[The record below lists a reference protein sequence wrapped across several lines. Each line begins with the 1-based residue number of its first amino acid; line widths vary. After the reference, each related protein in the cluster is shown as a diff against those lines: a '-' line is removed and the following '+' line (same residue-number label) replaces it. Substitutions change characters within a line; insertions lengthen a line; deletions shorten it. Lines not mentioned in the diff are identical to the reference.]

1 MSRGLQQ
8 ARDSI
13 STDSSTIAIPNI
25 FTEQL
30 RLWEEPAIIYD
41 KDIDNSFILG
51 HSVNGVLGTATGLGG
66 GQVVLGNTNN
76 FETLLRIQPAS
87 DSWVNFLRSTPTNG
101 TAYGLSGLSSGTAT
115 TATTYR
121 LDLASG
127 GSAVWFLAKNSRS
140 TYSRALPFIDEDA
153 DRTNMVFTGGSAN
166 TVLSISPDNS
176 TWQAVTNKADA
187 TLTTPSSTLYFKI
200 AASGTATYWKTAD
213 SRGYDRPMIVQL
225 R

>member
-30 RLWEEPAIIYD
+30 RIWEEPEIIYD
-41 KDIDNSFILG
+41 KDIDDSFILS
-51 HSVNGVLGTATGLGG
+51 HAVNGVMGTATAMGG
-66 GQVVLGNTNN
+66 GQVVLGDTTNT
-76 FETLLRIQPAS
+76 ETLLRIQPQG
-87 DSWVNFLRSTPTNG
+87 DTWINFLRSTPTNG
-101 TAYGLSGLSSGTAT
+101 TAYGFVGVSSGTAT

-127 GSAVWFLAKNSRS
+127 GSAVWFLAKNARS
-140 TYSRALPFIDEDA
+140 SYSRILPFIDEDA
-153 DRTNMVFTGGSAN
+153 DRTSMVFSGGSAN
-166 TVLSISPDNS
+166 TILSVSPDNS
-176 TWQAVTNKADA
+176 TWQTLTNKSES
-187 TLTTPSSTLYFKI
+187 TLTTPASTLYFRI
-200 AASGTATYWKTAD
+200 QASGTATYWKTAD